1 MRRIIK
7 MSLFILLFA
16 GLGLFNIGGCGGGG
30 GGGFVFECE
39 LPPLNSD
46 FSDLVFIF
54 FDPSTGLTM
63 GVSSDGEVVD
73 IALVDLEETAVGAI
87 ATPISAFACLIF
99 GGIIGEDLFD
109 ASGSCARSDD
119 AELFSIFDFFILD
132 VLIVDEAIGVCFAV
146 VPLDTATAQA
156 VEDAT
161 VRAFLDMQSRG
172 ELGDADSE
180 GIIFG
185 DILEELNSNQE

>member
-16 GLGLFNIGGCGGGG
+16 GLGLFNMGGCGGGG
-30 GGGFVFECE
+30 GVDPVFECE

-46 FSDLVFIF
+46 FSDSVFIF
-54 FDPSTGLTM
+54 FDPFTGLTM
-63 GVSSDGEVVD
+63 GVSSDGEVVE
-73 IALVDLEETAVGAI
+73 IALVDLEEIVVGAI

-99 GGIIGEDLFD
+99 EGGIIGEDLFD

-132 VLIVDEAIGVCFAV
+132 VLIVEEAIGVCFAV

-185 DILEELNSNQE
+185 DILEELESN